1 MISAYNR
8 RKNKGSNDF
17 LDQKFPKGMTHKIN
31 GVTIASCGTA
41 TLIKRTLLF
50 CRRVCAS
57 FPLRPRG
64 SCFKDSLISWQSAA
78 EAYIN
83 ALMELL
89 AAIEYWFPP
98 PLYCCPATLSRSDD
112 GKGKPGTEAKR
123 MRAIVRRN
131 VPVPPNIASF
141 CLEFLGHHCTI
152 WVHTKKSSLRIPLA
166 HYLQLNCMRALLLVM
181 GDRFLQK
188 QMPSFA
194 VLKRSSHCSFI
205 LTLPEQHMSCL
216 LGFKNREGCKNKNE
230 AI

>member
-1 MISAYNR
+1 MISAYHR

-17 LDQKFPKGMTHKIN
+17 LYQKFPKGMTHKIN

-152 WVHTKKSSLRIPLA
+152 WVHTKKVLCE
-166 HYLQLNCMRALLLVM
+166 YLPPITFSTIACVPC
-181 GDRFLQK
+181 FL
-188 QMPSFA
+188 SW
-194 VLKRSSHCSFI
+194 VTGSY
-205 LTLPEQHMSCL
+205 
-216 LGFKNREGCKNKNE
+216 KNKCP
-230 AI
+230 ALQF